1 MSNQGTNQTQT
12 AVPSVNNNNSQIGVL
27 EQSLEE
33 PISTNPFD
41 SMEGETALEAI
52 RPFLGRIPPGEIR
65 RLTVSPQTLVR
76 VGLIYARLY
85 GEDRYI
91 FEKYFSKE
99 VFDAAELDNIGD
111 RVKGFW
117 QADIMLRQALDAQ
130 GPLEALL
137 MKSAPLRTNLLKA
150 AEYLWS
156 DDPGLCGIVADIRS
170 GHSHVNKADDLRSM
184 AALFAEHWEQVEN
197 RCDVTKED
205 VVRAD
210 DLSARILEIMDT
222 AGNAEISDLKRTRDT
237 CSEYARRGI
246 EDIRAA
252 AAFAYRKDQ
261 ERLNRYPTFALG
273 KKKKKTNGKNEEEA
287 QALEENPEQAVEP
300 AFQA

>member
-91 FEKYFSKE
+91 FEKYFSK
-99 VFDAAELDNIGD
+99 
-111 RVKGFW
+111 
-117 QADIMLRQALDAQ
+117 
-130 GPLEALL
+130 
-137 MKSAPLRTNLLKA
+137 
-150 AEYLWS
+150 
-156 DDPGLCGIVADIRS
+156 
-170 GHSHVNKADDLRSM
+170 
-184 AALFAEHWEQVEN
+184 
-197 RCDVTKED
+197 
-205 VVRAD
+205 
-210 DLSARILEIMDT
+210 
-222 AGNAEISDLKRTRDT
+222 
-237 CSEYARRGI
+237 
-246 EDIRAA
+246 
-252 AAFAYRKDQ
+252 
-261 ERLNRYPTFALG
+261 
-273 KKKKKTNGKNEEEA
+273 
-287 QALEENPEQAVEP
+287 
-300 AFQA
+300 